1 MGNDLIIINGQRFFK
16 RGTGM
21 DIKQGIARLID
32 KKSFSSDEMEKI
44 MHQIMTGEATP
55 AQIAGF
61 LVALRL
67 KGETVDEIT
76 AAAFVMREHASRIHI
91 KLAQGEHLVDTCG
104 TGGDRS
110 GTFNVSTTAA
120 FVVAGAGVKVA
131 KHGNRSVSSL
141 SGSADVLEN
150 LGINLNISPE
160 SVANAI
166 NDIGIGFLFAP
177 TFHPAMKHAIMPRR
191 EIGIRTIF
199 NILGPLCNPA
209 GADVQIVGVYEHSL
223 TKTLAEV
230 LGKLGAKRAWVVHG
244 GGGLDEISL
253 LGATKVSEWDGL
265 HVNDF
270 IVRPEDLGMAICDI
284 DDITGGTAADNA
296 KMLKQILTGEKG
308 HKRNMVAL
316 NAGAAIFLAGKA
328 ISLPEGVEMA
338 FQSIDSGR
346 AYEKLEQLVKFTQN
360 PS

>member
-1 MGNDLIIINGQRFFK
+1 
-16 RGTGM
+16 M
-21 DIKQGIARLID
+21 DIKKGISRLID
-32 KKSFSSDEMEKI
+32 KKSLSYHEMESV

-76 AAAFVMREHASRIHI
+76 AAASVMRDHASRIQV
-91 KLAQGEHLVDTCG
+91 KLAPGEHLVDTCG

-141 SGSADVLEN
+141 AGSADVLEK
-150 LGINLNISPE
+150 LGVNLNIPSE
-160 SVANAI
+160 IVRKSI
-166 NDIGIGFLFAP
+166 ETIGIGFLFAP
-177 TFHPAMKHAIMPRR
+177 AFHPAMKHAIGPRR

-199 NILGPLCNPA
+199 NVLGPLSNPA
-209 GADVQIVGVYEHSL
+209 GADVQIVGVYDHSL
-223 TKTLAEV
+223 TRPLADV

-244 GGGLDEISL
+244 EGGLDEISL
-253 LGATKVSEWDGL
+253 LGATKVSEWDGIN
-265 HVNDF
+265 VNDF
-270 IVRPEDLGMAICDI
+270 VVRPEDLGMSTCDI
-284 DDITGGTAADNA
+284 NDVTGGTADENA
-296 KMLKQILTGEKG
+296 LILRQILSGEKG
-308 HKRNMVAL
+308 PKRDMVAI

-328 ISLPEGVEMA
+328 ISLPEGVEIA
-338 FQSIDSGR
+338 FNSIDSGN
-346 AYEKLEQLVKFTQN
+346 AMEKLEQLVQLTNNLQ
-360 PS
+360 